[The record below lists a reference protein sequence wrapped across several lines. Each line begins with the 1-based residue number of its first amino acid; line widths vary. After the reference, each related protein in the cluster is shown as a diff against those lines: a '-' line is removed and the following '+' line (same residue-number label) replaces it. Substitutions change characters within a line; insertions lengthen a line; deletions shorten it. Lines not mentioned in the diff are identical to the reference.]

1 LRIRKE
7 IKGMD
12 KKKIYQLFTIDNEY
26 KCKVTAE
33 EVLFLF
39 GVNTNQ
45 DITAINEALT
55 LQGYKIK

>member
-1 LRIRKE
+1 
-7 IKGMD
+7 MD

-33 EVLFLF
+33 EVRFLF